1 MANDRA
7 MTLPLRTV
15 RVRTEVAAL
24 TRTFDYAV
32 PARWAEDVR
41 VGTRVRVPLHGRTVR
56 GWVVQSDVGTLD
68 GVEVLPLKSWLG
80 WGPPD
85 DLVEVAEWASW
96 RWAGPVSFFLR
107 AASPSVVVR
116 HLPDVPPAP
125 RPAVS
130 DSRDG
135 ATPRLWD
142 RALTQ
147 PAVTV
152 VRLPPATDLIDLVLG
167 VVEDPSVHA
176 RGGSVVVLVPSTGWA
191 ERLTSRL
198 LRRGCPATG
207 AWDSGAGGLAR
218 RRGQPRRRLG
228 PRSEARCGRRARR
241 ARRVVPG
248 GECADLQRRRCPLR
262 AGPPSGR
269 SVPPRLARAAGG
281 AGGPRRDGDAC
292 ATWCGGASRLVHART
307 GGPPGRGSPHRHVL
321 RGVRPPGPCR
331 ARRPRHRGAGTVG
344 VRLQPHGRRPRAGVP
359 PLRRAA
365 RCTRSRAAASRPRE
379 EEVLRCLRCGDT
391 RPVVCA
397 ACGRLRMKTLR
408 AGVSRLREEL
418 AALLG
423 VEVGEVAGPRAGRR
437 GACLAGRPG
446 ARGHRGGAAPGA
458 PRRGRRLLGHRSA
471 PARHAP
477 RGD

>member
-96 RWAGPVSFFLR
+96 RWAGPVSFFLQ

-116 HLPDVPPAP
+116 HLPDVASGAPA
-125 RPAVS
+125 
-130 DSRDG
+130 G
-135 ATPRLWD
+135 G
-142 RALTQ
+142 
-147 PAVTV
+147 
-152 VRLPPATDLIDLVLG
+152 VRF
-167 VVEDPSVHA
+167 S
-176 RGGSVVVLVPSTGWA
+176 
-191 ERLTSRL
+191 
-198 LRRGCPATG
+198 RRGNAPGMGPGPHATG
-207 AWDSGAGGLAR
+207 RHGGAPAAGHRSHRPCAGGRRGPRRARPRGQRRGAGPFDRVGGAPDLPALAARVSGDWCVGRGAGGLAR

-248 GECADLQRRRCPLR
+248 GECADLQRRRSPAR

-331 ARRPRHRGAGTVG
+331 ARRPRRRGAGTVG

-359 PLRRAA
+359 PLRRA
-365 RCTRSRAAASRPRE
+365 RPLHA
-379 EEVLRCLRCGDT
+379 V
-391 RPVVCA
+391 
-397 ACGRLRMKTLR
+397 
-408 AGVSRLREEL
+408 
-418 AALLG
+418 
-423 VEVGEVAGPRAGRR
+423 RR
-437 GACLAGRPG
+437 GSVP
-446 ARGHRGGAAPGA
+446 AP
-458 PRRGRRLLGHRSA
+458 
-471 PARHAP
+471 
-477 RGD
+477 